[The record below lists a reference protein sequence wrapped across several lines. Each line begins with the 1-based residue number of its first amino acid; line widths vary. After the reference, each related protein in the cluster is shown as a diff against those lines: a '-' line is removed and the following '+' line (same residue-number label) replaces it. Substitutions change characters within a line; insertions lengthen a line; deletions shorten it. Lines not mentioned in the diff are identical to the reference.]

1 MKAHVDTVVTAIH
14 IGDDLSLEEVQNL
27 IKEYADCFAL
37 SMSEVHHI
45 PGAVHKIN
53 ILKDKVFNT
62 KVHHQP
68 LTPLQRTYFNGII
81 DRILE
86 AGLIVPIAV
95 NKVKCVSPMTL
106 AQKVHQGGA

>member
-53 ILKDKVFNT
+53 ILKDKVFNM
-62 KVHHQP
+62 KHPCQIPH
-68 LTPLQRTYFNGII
+68 
-81 DRILE
+81 
-86 AGLIVPIAV
+86 
-95 NKVKCVSPMTL
+95 NKMNK
-106 AQKVHQGGA
+106 QKGSSNPS